1 MIIAIGALVMCVMAG
16 GVFWRWL
23 QATHGEIGPAL
34 VATTLSIVVIVGAM
48 VLALKLQEP
57 REDSWLRDGL
67 PVYASERQN
76 RSSMIS

>member
-16 GVFWRWL
+16 GVFWLWQ

-48 VLALKLQEP
+48 VLAL
-57 REDSWLRDGL
+57 
-67 PVYASERQN
+67 
-76 RSSMIS
+76 

>member
-48 VLALKLQEP
+48 VLAL
-57 REDSWLRDGL
+57 
-67 PVYASERQN
+67 
-76 RSSMIS
+76 